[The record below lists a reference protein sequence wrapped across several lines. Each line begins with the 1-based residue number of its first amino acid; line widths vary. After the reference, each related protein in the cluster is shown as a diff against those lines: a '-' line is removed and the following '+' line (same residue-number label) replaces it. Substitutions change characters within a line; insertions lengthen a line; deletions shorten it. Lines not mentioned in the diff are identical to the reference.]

1 MKVTVTHLKA
11 PWPEG
16 AAVGQVVDLPG
27 VEKMPGWAAGKCTP
41 ADDDAE
47 AAHVWTAPQ
56 APVEA
61 EPAAAVAADPDQ
73 AAIDASLRAAA
84 EQEAA
89 ELRDRLAAAETALA
103 DKGASLDKALA
114 DLAEQGQKLAAAE
127 TALAAAQAAAK
138 KAAKG

>member
-27 VEKMPGWAAGKCTP
+27 VDKMPGWAAGKCTP

-47 AAHVWTAPQ
+47 AAHVWVAPQ
-56 APVEA
+56 PVEA
-61 EPAAAVAADPDQ
+61 EPAAAVAADPDR
-73 AAIDASLRAAA
+73 AALDASLRAAA

-89 ELRDRLAAAETALA
+89 ELRDRLTAAETALA

-127 TALAAAQAAAK
+127 SALAAAQAAAK